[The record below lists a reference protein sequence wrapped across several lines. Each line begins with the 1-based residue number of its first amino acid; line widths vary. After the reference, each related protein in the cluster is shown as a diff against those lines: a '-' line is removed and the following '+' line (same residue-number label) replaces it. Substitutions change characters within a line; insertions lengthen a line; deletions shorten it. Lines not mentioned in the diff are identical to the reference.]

1 MRKHKRLVA
10 ASAMT
15 ATATLG
21 IVVALARPAHALPA
35 AAPADVVPTFVNGL
49 AQPVFSSNTANWV
62 RGEVWVQTDFDSDGD
77 GKPDRMHADY
87 AIPGEAVAE
96 GLKVPVIYEDSP
108 YFANTADSYS
118 NWAVD
123 HELGSPPASRDLAPF
138 WTARNTSPVISSE
151 FDNTWVPRGFGVMHS
166 ESPGTGYSDGCPSS
180 GGRNETLGATAIVD
194 WLTGRRKAYSTRTGD
209 TEVLPTWSSGHVA
222 MMGTSYNGTIPEA
235 AATTGVQGLDAIVPI
250 SAISDW
256 YDYYRA
262 NGMVRAPHSNRG
274 GNGNNSFLGEDLDV
288 LEDDV
293 YSRIDETG
301 QRIICR
307 PQILATAQAEDRA
320 TGNRNAFWDERDY
333 MKDVQNVHAAALLAH
348 GNNDFNVMTKN
359 AAQFYDALKRQGVP
373 HMFFFHQS
381 GHGGAPPDVLV
392 NYWFSHFLYGVDNGA
407 QTMPHSWVERENN
420 ACPPRQTTVTG
431 DQANTATLTVA
442 DSSPFPLGFTL
453 SVPRTNADGTV
464 TTVTGLI
471 TAIPDAT
478 HVTLAAPVAT
488 AAGQKVA
495 GGATVFL
502 ACNNAQNTSLTNPTP
517 YSEWPDPAAAPVTLN
532 LLPGGATRG
541 NLTMGAGGGSP
552 ETLTDDASVTSTTA
566 MNAVTSP
573 VRLVY
578 QSPVL
583 TQDVR
588 ISGTPTV
595 SLSAAFSKPKAN
607 LSVYLVSL
615 PADGSA
621 GTILTRGWR
630 DPENRNSDYVSD
642 PVAPGTFYRLNV
654 DLMPKDSI
662 VKAGNRLGLMVM
674 SSDHDYTIRPAPGT
688 QVTVDPA
695 ATTMTLPVVGGAATF
710 AQDTGTGFAQGSV
723 GGTVPAT
730 LALTLGQGASFG
742 PFTPG
747 VAHDYTASTT
757 ATVTST
763 AGDAAL
769 TVSDPDTIAPGHLVN
784 GAYVMP
790 QALKAGGAALPAT
803 VKTYTGPV
811 SNDQVPVTFQQSIA
825 ANDPLRTGTYAK
837 TLTFTLSTTN
847 P

>member
-1 MRKHKRLVA
+1 
-10 ASAMT
+10 
-15 ATATLG
+15 
-21 IVVALARPAHALPA
+21 
-35 AAPADVVPTFVNGL
+35 
-49 AQPVFSSNTANWV
+49 
-62 RGEVWVQTDFDSDGD
+62 
-77 GKPDRMHADY
+77 
-87 AIPGEAVAE
+87 
-96 GLKVPVIYEDSP
+96 
-108 YFANTADSYS
+108 
-118 NWAVD
+118 
-123 HELGSPPASRDLAPF
+123 
-138 WTARNTSPVISSE
+138 
-151 FDNTWVPRGFGVMHS
+151 
-166 ESPGTGYSDGCPSS
+166 
-180 GGRNETLGATAIVD
+180 
-194 WLTGRRKAYSTRTGD
+194 
-209 TEVLPTWSSGHVA
+209 
-222 MMGTSYNGTIPEA
+222 
-235 AATTGVQGLDAIVPI
+235 
-250 SAISDW
+250 
-256 YDYYRA
+256 
-262 NGMVRAPHSNRG
+262 MVRAPHSNRG
-274 GNGNNSFLGEDLDV
+274 GTGNNSFLGEDLDV

-301 QRIICR
+301 QRTICR
-307 PQILATAQAEDRA
+307 QQILDTAKAEDRA
-320 TGNRNAFWDERDY
+320 TGDRNAFWDERDY
-333 MKDVQNVHAAALLAH
+333 MKDVQNVHAATLLAH

-373 HMFFFHQS
+373 HMFFFHQG

-392 NYWFSHFLYGVDNGA
+392 NYWFSHFLYGVDNGV
-407 QTMPHSWVERENN
+407 QNMPHSWVERESN
-420 ACPPRQTTVTG
+420 ACPPRQTTVAG
-431 DQANTATLTVA
+431 DQANTATLAVA

-478 HVTLAAPVAT
+478 HVTLSAPVAT

-495 GGATVFL
+495 NGATVFL
-502 ACNNAQNTSLTNPTP
+502 ACNNANNTSLANPTP
-517 YSEWPDPAAAPVTLN
+517 YSEWPDPAAAPVTLH

-541 NLTMGAGGGSP
+541 NLTMGAGGGAP

-566 MNAVTSP
+566 LNAATSP

-578 QSPVL
+578 QTPVL

-621 GTILTRGWR
+621 GTILSRGWR

-642 PVAPGTFYRLNV
+642 PVAPGTFYRLSV

-695 ATTMTLPVVGGAATF
+695 ATTMTLPIVGGAATF
-710 AQDTGTGFAQGSV
+710 AQDTGTGYAQGTV

-730 LALTLGQGASFG
+730 LALTLGQAASFG
-742 PFTPG
+742 AFTPG
-747 VAHDYTASTT
+747 VAHTYTAATT

-769 TVSDPDTIAPGHLVN
+769 TVSDPDPAHPGHLVN
-784 GAYVMP
+784 GAFALA
-790 QALKAGGAALPAT
+790 QALTAAGAALPAT
-803 VKTYTGPV
+803 VRSYSGPA
-811 SNDQVPVTFQQSIA
+811 SNDVVPVEFEQAIGAT
-825 ANDPLRTGTYAK
+825 DPLRTGTYAK
-837 TLTFTLSTTN
+837 TLTFTLSTTS

>member
-1 MRKHKRLVA
+1 
-10 ASAMT
+10 
-15 ATATLG
+15 
-21 IVVALARPAHALPA
+21 
-35 AAPADVVPTFVNGL
+35 
-49 AQPVFSSNTANWV
+49 
-62 RGEVWVQTDFDSDGD
+62 
-77 GKPDRMHADY
+77 
-87 AIPGEAVAE
+87 
-96 GLKVPVIYEDSP
+96 
-108 YFANTADSYS
+108 
-118 NWAVD
+118 
-123 HELGSPPASRDLAPF
+123 
-138 WTARNTSPVISSE
+138 
-151 FDNTWVPRGFGVMHS
+151 
-166 ESPGTGYSDGCPSS
+166 
-180 GGRNETLGATAIVD
+180 
-194 WLTGRRKAYSTRTGD
+194 
-209 TEVLPTWSSGHVA
+209 
-222 MMGTSYNGTIPEA
+222 
-235 AATTGVQGLDAIVPI
+235 
-250 SAISDW
+250 
-256 YDYYRA
+256 
-262 NGMVRAPHSNRG
+262 
-274 GNGNNSFLGEDLDV
+274 
-288 LEDDV
+288 
-293 YSRIDETG
+293 
-301 QRIICR
+301 
-307 PQILATAQAEDRA
+307 
-320 TGNRNAFWDERDY
+320 
-333 MKDVQNVHAAALLAH
+333 
-348 GNNDFNVMTKN
+348 
-359 AAQFYDALKRQGVP
+359 
-373 HMFFFHQS
+373 
-381 GHGGAPPDVLV
+381 VLV
-392 NYWFSHFLYGVDNGA
+392 NYWFSHFLYGVDNGV
-407 QTMPHSWVERENN
+407 QNMPHSWVERENN
-420 ACPPRQTTVTG
+420 ACPPRQSTVTG
-431 DQANTATLTVA
+431 DQADTATLTVA
-442 DSSPFPLGFTL
+442 DSSAFPLGFTL

-478 HVTLAAPVAT
+478 HVTLVAPVAT

-495 GGATVFL
+495 GGAVVFL
-502 ACNNAQNTSLTNPTP
+502 ACNNAQNTSLANPTP
-517 YSEWPDPAAAPVTLN
+517 YSEWPDPAAAPVTLH

-541 NLTMGAGGGSP
+541 NLTMGAGGGPP

-566 MNAVTSP
+566 MNAATSP
-573 VRLVY
+573 QRLIY

-615 PADGSA
+615 PADGGA

-630 DPENRNSDYVSD
+630 DPENRNSHYVSD
-642 PVAPGTFYRLNV
+642 PVTPGTFYRLNV

-730 LALTLGQGASFG
+730 LALTLGQAASFG

-747 VAHDYTASTT
+747 VAHDYTATTT

-769 TVSDPDTIAPGHLVN
+769 TVSDPDTTAPGHLVN

-803 VKTYTGPV
+803 VRTYTAPV